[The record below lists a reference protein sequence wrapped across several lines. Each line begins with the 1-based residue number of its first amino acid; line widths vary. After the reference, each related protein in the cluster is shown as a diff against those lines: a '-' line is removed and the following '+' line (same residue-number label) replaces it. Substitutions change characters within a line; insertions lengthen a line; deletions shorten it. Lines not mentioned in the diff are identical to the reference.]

1 MDMNKVTNELQ
12 CYIALSLFDPFT
24 GESFSKDF
32 LTGKDRDHVTAC
44 EEALRLLNGV
54 DETSLAMLKD
64 EIKSNLND
72 IYDFFKKANEECRT
86 RSIIPN
92 EMNVEAE
99 EGFKAALDI
108 LEQIG

>member
-1 MDMNKVTNELQ
+1 MDMNKVTSNLQ

-32 LTGKDRDHVTAC
+32 LTGKDRDRVTTC
-44 EEALRLLNGV
+44 EEALKLLDGA

-72 IYDFFKKANEECRT
+72 IYNFFKKVNEECRT
-86 RSIIPN
+86 HGIIPN

-108 LEQIG
+108 LGQIS